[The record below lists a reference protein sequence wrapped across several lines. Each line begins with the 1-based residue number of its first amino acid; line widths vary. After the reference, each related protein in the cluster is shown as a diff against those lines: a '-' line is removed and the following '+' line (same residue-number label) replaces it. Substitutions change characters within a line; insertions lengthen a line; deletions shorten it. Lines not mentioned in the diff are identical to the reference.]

1 MIMRGVNAL
10 TDLFWRFVSWRMKVP
25 VVIGERIRLFV
36 KVTPEMT
43 EGERW
48 REHYKAAYE
57 LLGILNEKA
66 EALLVYSGLTLAVL
80 GVANIHQKAEEV
92 TVLHGLIS
100 ERGYFDR
107 HRNRHSGLDLLQSDR
122 CRHLLVVSP
131 LRHSGG
137 ETASSMTPSGTTCL
151 MRWCCTRTVIR

>member
-1 MIMRGVNAL
+1 
-10 TDLFWRFVSWRMKVP
+10 VSWRMKVP

-66 EALLVYSGLTLAVL
+66 EALLV
-80 GVANIHQKAEEV
+80 
-92 TVLHGLIS
+92 
-100 ERGYFDR
+100 
-107 HRNRHSGLDLLQSDR
+107 
-122 CRHLLVVSP
+122 
-131 LRHSGG
+131 
-137 ETASSMTPSGTTCL
+137 
-151 MRWCCTRTVIR
+151 